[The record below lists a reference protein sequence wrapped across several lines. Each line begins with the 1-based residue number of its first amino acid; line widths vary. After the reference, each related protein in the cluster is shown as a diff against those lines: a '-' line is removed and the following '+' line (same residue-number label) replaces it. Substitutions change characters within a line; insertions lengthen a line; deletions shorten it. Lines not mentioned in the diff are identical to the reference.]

1 MASVLASMLGNLL
14 RQYTRLATRL
24 FHMLVGVV
32 FLLLAMAG
40 VSVSMEAWHEYIL
53 SPSEGLLKFD
63 LLAGFTMVL
72 FGLCLYTLLKA
83 RSVR

>member
-1 MASVLASMLGNLL
+1 MLANLIRRFI
-14 RQYTRLATRL
+14 RQATRL
-24 FHMLVGVV
+24 FHMLVGAA
-32 FLLLAMAG
+32 FLFLALAG
-40 VSVSMEAWHEYIL
+40 AAVSLEAWRQYIL

-63 LLAGFTMVL
+63 LLAGFTVLL